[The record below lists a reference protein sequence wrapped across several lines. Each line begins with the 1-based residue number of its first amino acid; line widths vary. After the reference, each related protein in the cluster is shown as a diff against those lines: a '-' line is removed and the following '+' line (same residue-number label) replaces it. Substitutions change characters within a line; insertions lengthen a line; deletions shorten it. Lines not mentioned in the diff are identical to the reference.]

1 MIKGKARIPMSALSF
16 VSFETY
22 TLVLLP
28 LFIFIARVL
37 DVSLGTIRV
46 IFISKGFKYLA
57 PFVSFFEI
65 LVWLFAIGQ
74 IFQHFSNIIYY
85 VAYAGGFAMGT
96 FVGIYIDTKL
106 LIGTEIIRIIT
117 RKGASQLVEVLKSG
131 GYVVTST
138 DAEGVEGPVKIIYVI
153 LDRHDLPTIIE
164 NIKQY
169 NPRAFYSV
177 EDVRFVSER
186 IVSHKRLGSK
196 EYYRNL
202 LRAHRKGK

>member
-1 MIKGKARIPMSALSF
+1 MSALSF
-16 VSFETY
+16 FSSEIY

-74 IFQHFSNIIYY
+74 IFQHFANPLYY
-85 VAYAGGFAMGT
+85 VAYAGGFATGT
-96 FVGIYIDTKL
+96 FVGIYIDNKL

-117 RKGASQLVEVLKSG
+117 PQGASQLVEVLKSG

-138 DAEGVEGPVKIIYVI
+138 DAEGIEGPVKIIFVI
-153 LDRHDLPTIIE
+153 VDRHDLPAIIG
-164 NIKQY
+164 ILKQY
-169 NPRAFYSV
+169 NPCAFYSV
-177 EDVRFVSER
+177 EDVRFVSNR
-186 IVSHKRLGSK
+186 IVTHKRPAAK
-196 EYYRNL
+196 DYYMRL